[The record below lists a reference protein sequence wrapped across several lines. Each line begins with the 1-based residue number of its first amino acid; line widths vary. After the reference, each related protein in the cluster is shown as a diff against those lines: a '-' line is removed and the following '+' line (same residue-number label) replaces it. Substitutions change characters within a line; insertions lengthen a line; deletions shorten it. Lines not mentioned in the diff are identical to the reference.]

1 MDCTRGSQC
10 STDIRRGRRHEE
22 SESAELV
29 VVGSHG
35 RGAAAGMLLGSVSN
49 AVVHAAHAPVIAA
62 RPSRG

>member
-1 MDCTRGSQC
+1 M
-10 STDIRRGRRHEE
+10 IEE

-35 RGAAAGMLLGSVSN
+35 RGAAAGMVLGSVSN
-49 AVVHAAHAPVIAA
+49 AVVHAADAPVIVA